1 MAEEGGAAP
10 GLPFVVFGIDHHR
23 TPVELRERLAVQPDG
38 IVRLLAMLVTT
49 PGANEAVV
57 LSTCNRLECYLA
69 GSPDRQQILSRLAE
83 HQGVDA
89 ATLDA
94 HAYWFQGMDGVRH
107 LFRVVSGL
115 ESLVLGEYQI
125 VHQVKTGYDLALQ
138 ARFTGTVLNPLFQRA
153 LGVAKEV
160 RNNTAIGKHKLSV
173 ASVAVDLAKHI
184 HGEVDRARLLVVGA
198 GEIAELAVRYL
209 MSAGVRELTLI
220 NRSEE
225 RAHSLAEEF
234 RSADFQ
240 PQVLPWSMLG
250 DALTQHDIVI
260 TSTAAP
266 HAVITTAE
274 VKLAMRRRRQ
284 PLMFIDLA
292 VPRDVEASVGELSEV
307 YLYNIDHL
315 ESVVSSNR
323 QLRSE
328 EVDAADALVDSL
340 VSSYATDVRHD
351 RGALMAQVAGYFAD
365 VIAAEEAR
373 LGGKL
378 GLKDNPEL
386 RYGLERVGNKLQHQ
400 LLRYLREHGEDP
412 AAQRTVREILGLD

>member
-1 MAEEGGAAP
+1 MGEDGGAAP
-10 GLPFVVFGIDHHR
+10 SLPFVVFGIDHHR
-23 TPVELRERLAVQPDG
+23 TPVELREKLAVPTEG
-38 IVRLLAMLVTT
+38 ITKLLALLATT

-69 GSPDRQQILSRLAE
+69 GTPDRQQVLNRLAE

-89 ATLDA
+89 SMLET
-94 HAYWFQGMDGVRH
+94 HAFWHPGMAGVRH

-125 VHQVKTGYDLALQ
+125 VHQVKTSYDLAHQ
-138 ARFTGTVLNPLFQRA
+138 ARFTGAVLNPLFQRA
-153 LGVAKEV
+153 LSVAKEV
-160 RNNTAIGKHKLSV
+160 RNNTGIGKYKLSV

-209 MSAGVRELTLI
+209 LTAGVRELTII
-220 NRSEE
+220 NRNEE
-225 RAHSLAEEF
+225 RAHALAEEF
-234 RSADFQ
+234 RSVDFV

-250 DALTQHDIVI
+250 DALTQHDIVV

-284 PLMFIDLA
+284 PLMFMDLA
-292 VPRDVEASVGELSEV
+292 VPRDVEPSVGELSDV

-315 ESVVSSNR
+315 EAVVSSNK
-323 QLRSE
+323 QLRTD
-328 EVDAADALVDSL
+328 EVDAANALVDSL
-340 VSSYATDVRHD
+340 VTSYATDVRHD
-351 RGALMAQVAGYFAD
+351 RGALMAQVAGYFTD
-365 VIAAEEAR
+365 VIAGEEAR
-373 LGGKL
+373 LAGKL
-378 GLKDNPEL
+378 GVKDNPEL
-386 RYGLERVGNKLQHQ
+386 RYGLERIGNKLQHQ
-400 LLRYLREHGEDP
+400 VLKYLREHAGDP
-412 AAQRTVREILGLD
+412 NAEKVIRELLGL